1 MRLLKCA
8 PIAALIVVWA
18 AVCHAQVVDS
28 AVERIVAEH
37 IQAVLP
43 PDQAAGAAVAVRI
56 EGRTRFFNFGWADL
70 ANGRPVTTETLFN
83 LGSLR
88 KLFETTLL
96 AQAADAGALSL
107 DDSVAKYLTE
117 LAQGSDIVRVTLGQL
132 ASHTSGLLL
141 PQDHPPWP
149 DWGYTLPE
157 FIHTLNE
164 WSADFDHEPGGQH
177 IDTHA
182 GFILLQLALE
192 RGLGAPI
199 GELIERRILRPLG
212 MESTSLPQRDG
223 TPAGELS
230 PEHKRRAVQGYD
242 EDGWPIGDLGDQQGY
257 YRWPGTSQM
266 YSSVRDMAAFLV
278 ANLGDVPI
286 EASLRAGM
294 DLAQQGVFAM
304 SPHNTQALAWEIISN
319 GQEPTIVE
327 KYGGLNNASAYIG
340 MMPNRRLGIVILSNR
355 GNTYPNEVGRRIMAE
370 LARHEQVARD

>member
-1 MRLLKCA
+1 MRLLKGA
-8 PIAALIVVWA
+8 LSAALIA
-18 AVCHAQVVDS
+18 ASAVVCHAQADS
-28 AVERIVAEH
+28 AVEQIVARR

-43 PDQAAGAAVAVRI
+43 ADHAAGAAVAVRI
-56 EGRTRFFNFGWADL
+56 EGRTQFFNYGFADL
-70 ANGRPVTTETLFN
+70 ANERRVTADTLFN

-88 KLFETTLL
+88 KVFEATLL
-96 AQAADAGALSL
+96 AQAAEAGALSL
-107 DDSVAKYLTE
+107 DDPIAKYVTE
-117 LAQGSDIVRVTLGQL
+117 LQQGGDIARVTLGQL
-132 ASHTSGLLL
+132 ATHTSGLLL

-177 IDTHA
+177 IYTHA

-278 ANLGDVPI
+278 ANLGDV
-286 EASLRAGM
+286 
-294 DLAQQGVFAM
+294 
-304 SPHNTQALAWEIISN
+304 
-319 GQEPTIVE
+319 
-327 KYGGLNNASAYIG
+327 
-340 MMPNRRLGIVILSNR
+340 
-355 GNTYPNEVGRRIMAE
+355 
-370 LARHEQVARD
+370 